1 MSADWEKLV
10 DKEAE
15 KFREQAY
22 KAAYRFYGSTYA
34 HATADA
40 LTDAYIALV
49 KDREAPEAI
58 KRIFTQEFLAS
69 KNSKPM
75 EDKQP

>member
-40 LTDAYIALV
+40 LTDAYIAIV

-58 KRIFTQEFLAS
+58 KRIFTQEFLNP
-69 KNSKPM
+69 KQKLM
-75 EDKQP
+75 EENKQ

>member
-40 LTDAYIALV
+40 LTDAYIAIV
-49 KDREAPEAI
+49 KDHEAPEAI
-58 KRIFTQEFLAS
+58 KRIFTQEFLNPKQS
-69 KNSKPM
+69 DNSLPR
-75 EDKQP
+75 

>member
-1 MSADWEKLV
+1 MSKEWEKFV

-22 KAAYRFYGSTYA
+22 KAANKFYGATYS

-40 LTDAYIALV
+40 LTDAYLAIV
-49 KDREAPEAI
+49 KGREAPEVI

-69 KNSKPM
+69 NGNKAIEKG
-75 EDKQP
+75 E